1 MLTNV
6 QQDVHNNIVLFQL
19 GRLEM
24 LFIKPPLRLLLWPN
38 FENARKLSIKIP
50 CQCIFLGGKPTLAL
64 LEGKLTKGETVIYVC
79 QNKSC
84 QRPPLTLKKP

>member
-6 QQDVHNNIVLFQL
+6 QQDVHNNIKYYSNW

-24 LFIKPPLRLLLWPN
+24 LFIKPPLRLLWGN
-38 FENARKLSIKIP
+38 FEKLSIKKP
-50 CQCIFLGGKPTLAL
+50 CQCNFLGGKPKGPAL

-79 QNKSC
+79 QNHVNA
-84 QRPPLTLKKP
+84 PPLTLKKP